1 MMTMADPKFPT
12 PVLAPPY
19 VDPFATPQVSVLPS
33 GARRIFEVI
42 VEAMAPRSESVQFG
56 INAEVT
62 NYAENFLFFLP
73 PLLRRGF
80 PLTLH
85 LINLLGILYTRAHR
99 PLTWIADP
107 DDRLR
112 ALERMR
118 DSPWH
123 WQRELCK
130 ALRAIVMSGF
140 YAHPKVKQAIGYE
153 PEPFVDKLRAAR
165 NETYGKALERQ
176 PV

>member
-1 MMTMADPKFPT
+1 MADPNFPT

-19 VDPFATPQVSVLPS
+19 DDPFETPRVAVLGAT
-33 GARRIFEVI
+33 ARRIFESI
-42 VEAMAPRSESVQFG
+42 VEAMAPRSDTVQFG

-62 NYAENFLFFLP
+62 NYAENFLYFLP
-73 PLLRRGF
+73 PLLRKGF
-80 PLTLH
+80 PLSLY

-99 PLTWIADP
+99 PLTWVADP

-112 ALERMR
+112 VLERMR
-118 DSPWH
+118 DSHWL

-140 YAHPKVKQAIGYE
+140 YAHPKVKASIGYE
-153 PEPFVDKLRAAR
+153 PEPFVEQLRAAR
-165 NETYGKALERQ
+165 NEQYGKTLERQ